1 MADNNELYIKHKE
14 ELSKFEQVYYDM
26 RNAAYAE
33 TDLDRRIELLTKVV
47 DQSKRFESFCK
58 DVGLSK
64 YVNEMYKQAVTRKGK
79 TNLFKEDRDELK
91 RCMLL
96 KKVLKKV
103 EKLSFTELQS
113 VDEHIKLLKQPES
126 SNSTNQQSDQKR
138 TSSFNFFKWF
148 K

>member
-1 MADNNELYIKHKE
+1 
-14 ELSKFEQVYYDM
+14 M

>member
-1 MADNNELYIKHKE
+1 MADDFELYMRYKA
-14 ELSKFEQVYYDM
+14 ELDKFEQVYFDM

-33 TDLDRRIELLTKVV
+33 TDLNIRIELLTKVV
-47 DQSKRFESFCK
+47 DQSKQFESFCK

-64 YVNEMYKQAVTRKGK
+64 YVNETYKQAVTRKGK

-126 SNSTNQQSDQKR
+126 SISKNQQFDEKR